1 VGVVALFVG
10 TLPAGFG
17 MPWWVSLPVGALLLS
32 VLLRVFG
39 TPVETYTPSEEEV
52 RVGAEAGA

>member
-1 VGVVALFVG
+1 
-10 TLPAGFG
+10 